1 MSSRSRFDS
10 IRANARTL
18 TKGSVFDLWV
28 SAGVLV
34 LSSLGVSSPAF
45 ARSNFD
51 GDWSVVIQTRDGAC
65 MPTLRYPVA
74 ISNGIVGNAGDT
86 PATIQGRVAP
96 TGVVRVTV
104 QSGGSWA
111 SGSGRLTATGGGGT
125 WRGQGGS
132 GLCAGT
138 WQAERRSYGSQVMR
152 GEAPLYNYAPQPS
165 RPYYPGYPSR

>member
-1 MSSRSRFDS
+1 MSSNSRFNL
-10 IRANARTL
+10 IRRNTQKSTDRPP
-18 TKGSVFDLWV
+18 VRLWLQ
-28 SAGVLV
+28 AGVLV
-34 LSSLGVSSPAF
+34 FASLGAGTAL

-65 MPTLRYPVA
+65 IPTLRYPVA

-86 PATIQGRVAP
+86 PATVQGRVAP
-96 TGVVRVTV
+96 TGAVRVTV

-125 WRGQGGS
+125 WRGQGTS

-138 WQAERRSYGSQVMR
+138 WQAERRSYGAQVMQ
-152 GEAPLYNYAPQPS
+152 GGAPIYNYAPQRS
-165 RPYYPGYPSR
+165 RPFYPGYPSR

>member
-1 MSSRSRFDS
+1 MSSRCRFDLIGPS
-10 IRANARTL
+10 THRPAKNRPIR
-18 TKGSVFDLWV
+18 VV

-34 LSSLGVSSPAF
+34 ATSLAVTSPAL

-86 PATIQGRVAP
+86 PATVQGRVAP
-96 TGVVRVTV
+96 TGAVRVTV

-111 SGSGRLTATGGGGT
+111 SGSGRLTATGGGGMARAGHERLLH
-125 WRGQGGS
+125 WHMAS
-132 GLCAGT
+132 GTPQLWCSSDA
-138 WQAERRSYGSQVMR
+138 RRCTN
-152 GEAPLYNYAPQPS
+152 L
-165 RPYYPGYPSR
+165 